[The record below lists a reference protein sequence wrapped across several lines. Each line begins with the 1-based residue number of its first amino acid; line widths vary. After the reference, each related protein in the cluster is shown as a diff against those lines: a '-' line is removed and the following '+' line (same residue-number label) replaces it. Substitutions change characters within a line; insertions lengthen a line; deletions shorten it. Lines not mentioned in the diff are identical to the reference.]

1 MPLRERRQV
10 TEYKFTGSAQMNRIR
25 KFLTNA
31 SIVAWSTVALLAV
44 GETAI
49 HAATITGDF
58 KITGVIGTEVDD
70 SVLGTFEGEDLDEN
84 GILSELE
91 LTNFSTDIMAE
102 RLIFIQ
108 NLELEDVSKFELNLE
123 QLDFEFAF
131 GKSVNIGDFFQ
142 VDPSTAPICVR
153 PDGGDCVIEIVSLR
167 QDSAYLFDYPYS
179 RAENLRFFSR
189 IEAGFISAAR
199 DFPPTVEVSL
209 NPQSVPEPSVV
220 LGLLAVLGLGSKLKK
235 VK

>member
-10 TEYKFTGSAQMNRIR
+10 TEYKFTGSAKMNRLR
-25 KFLTNA
+25 KILTNA
-31 SIVAWSTVALLAV
+31 SVIAWSTFAMLAV

-49 HAATITGDF
+49 HAATITGNF

-91 LTNFSTDIMAE
+91 LTNFSADLIE
-102 RLIFIQ
+102 DRLIFIQ
-108 NLELEDVSKFELNLE
+108 NLALEDVSNFELNLE

-131 GKSVNIGDFFQ
+131 GKSVNIGDFVQ

-153 PDGGDCVIEIVSLR
+153 PDGGSCVIEIVS
-167 QDSAYLFDYPYS
+167 
-179 RAENLRFFSR
+179 
-189 IEAGFISAAR
+189 
-199 DFPPTVEVSL
+199 
-209 NPQSVPEPSVV
+209 
-220 LGLLAVLGLGSKLKK
+220 
-235 VK
+235 